1 MNEYQLDN
9 LTEEIEQKIKIFTND
24 NYFNLFSYIL
34 TEKAKNFYSFKKIPS
49 LVLSIDD
56 LIKKKELNKKKKLN
70 KQKIEEKKTSIS
82 PWFYL
87 MMHFCNIPNKKK
99 YIKQVKNNLNIDPII
114 YAYMTNFCEHKIK
127 LLKNFSVHYN
137 LKFKVLVK
145 FYLELCSN
153 QILLNKEYLYN
164 NDNKIQEEILNE
176 EYYNGRKIN
185 NFKNQKN
192 KILSLLPRKN
202 INIKF
207 NDLLRN
213 NSKKD
218 KKQVEYLNSFTR
230 LFIGET
236 DQKSIKERF
245 LSNVAIKKVKEL
257 RLFNKKLDLTELYL
271 KRLYKKLSIQNFES
285 NPLLNKLKSDSKK
298 VENYQRHAL
307 SFDKKNNSINYLEK
321 FEKRIN
327 KKTKTYSKPII
338 RNQKFSKFNLNTP
351 LSENQNKILMNFR
364 KWRNNFDINIKSN
377 KHHSLLFN
385 LSSDY
390 DNKKYSSFYS
400 RNRSKSINS
409 FRMSIL
415 NSSKNNSM
423 INSKL
428 TNPKIKISLKYSSI
442 PKIRLKSKNN
452 SMNNNDILINIRTK
466 LNKENDPLKID
477 NKRFFFKNYFEN
489 KISNNKEM

>member
-1 MNEYQLDN
+1 
-9 LTEEIEQKIKIFTND
+9 
-24 NYFNLFSYIL
+24 
-34 TEKAKNFYSFKKIPS
+34 
-49 LVLSIDD
+49 
-56 LIKKKELNKKKKLN
+56 
-70 KQKIEEKKTSIS
+70 
-82 PWFYL
+82 
-87 MMHFCNIPNKKK
+87 MHICNIPNKKK

-153 QILLNKEYLYN
+153 QILLNKEYLYD

-257 RLFNKKLDLTELYL
+257 RLFNKNLDLTELYL

-298 VENYQRHAL
+298 VENFQRHAL

-327 KKTKTYSKPII
+327 KK
-338 RNQKFSKFNLNTP
+338 
-351 LSENQNKILMNFR
+351 
-364 KWRNNFDINIKSN
+364 IKN
-377 KHHSLLFN
+377 H
-385 LSSDY
+385 
-390 DNKKYSSFYS
+390 
-400 RNRSKSINS
+400 
-409 FRMSIL
+409 
-415 NSSKNNSM
+415 
-423 INSKL
+423 
-428 TNPKIKISLKYSSI
+428 
-442 PKIRLKSKNN
+442 
-452 SMNNNDILINIRTK
+452 
-466 LNKENDPLKID
+466 
-477 NKRFFFKNYFEN
+477 
-489 KISNNKEM
+489 

>member
-9 LTEEIEQKIKIFTND
+9 LTEEIEQKIKIFNND

-70 KQKIEEKKTSIS
+70 KQKTEEKKTSIS

-87 MMHFCNIPNKKK
+87 MMHICNIPNKKK

-153 QILLNKEYLYN
+153 RILLKKEYLYD

-257 RLFNKKLDLTELYL
+257 RLFNKNLDLTELYL

-298 VENYQRHAL
+298 VE
-307 SFDKKNNSINYLEK
+307 
-321 FEKRIN
+321 
-327 KKTKTYSKPII
+327 II
-338 RNQKFSKFNLNTP
+338 V
-351 LSENQNKILMNFR
+351 
-364 KWRNNFDINIKSN
+364 
-377 KHHSLLFN
+377 
-385 LSSDY
+385 
-390 DNKKYSSFYS
+390 
-400 RNRSKSINS
+400 
-409 FRMSIL
+409 
-415 NSSKNNSM
+415 
-423 INSKL
+423 
-428 TNPKIKISLKYSSI
+428 
-442 PKIRLKSKNN
+442 
-452 SMNNNDILINIRTK
+452 
-466 LNKENDPLKID
+466 
-477 NKRFFFKNYFEN
+477 
-489 KISNNKEM
+489 